1 MSQNLT
7 FFDNSRRWTYQLD
20 MFLLF
25 CTQNGTQGMPKGDNL
40 LKLEHSPTL
49 RIPSLS
55 LSLKLIYH
63 NKPCISKS
71 MKEDHLCLY

>member
-49 RIPSLS
+49 
-55 LSLKLIYH
+55 
-63 NKPCISKS
+63 
-71 MKEDHLCLY
+71 